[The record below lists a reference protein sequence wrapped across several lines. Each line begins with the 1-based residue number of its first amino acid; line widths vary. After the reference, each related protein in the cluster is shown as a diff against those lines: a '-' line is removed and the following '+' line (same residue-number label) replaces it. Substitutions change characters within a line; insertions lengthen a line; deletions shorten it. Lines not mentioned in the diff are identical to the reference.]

1 MANFTEKA
9 IKETF
14 WKMLEEKP
22 LSQIT
27 IKALV
32 EECGINRNSF
42 YYHFKDLPDLIQSIV
57 TEEVEKII
65 EENPTIETLEDAFE
79 LIIEF
84 SLNNRRA
91 VLHIYNSVNRVIF
104 EEYLEQMCQHTV
116 QMYCQQLFGEEQ
128 ISPHDQ
134 QMIHILLKCECFGAV
149 LLWLNDGMRE
159 EDVEDY
165 KKVCIA
171 MKGLPMQFVKK
182 MEELSD

>member
-14 WKMLEEKP
+14 WKMLDEKP

-42 YYHFKDLPDLIQSIV
+42 YYHYKDLPDLIQSIV
-57 TEEVEKII
+57 TEEAEHII
-65 EENPTIETLEDAFE
+65 EENPTISSLDEAFS
-79 LIIEF
+79 LVIEF
-84 SLNNRRA
+84 SLNNKRA

-104 EEYLEQMCQHTV
+104 EQYLQRVCEEVVQLYCEQV
-116 QMYCQQLFGEEQ
+116 FGEYHLGERDKTLL
-128 ISPHDQ
+128 HN
-134 QMIHILLKCECFGAV
+134 LLKCECFGAV
-149 LLWLNDGMRE
+149 LLWLNDGMKE

-165 KKVCIA
+165 KRVCVA
-171 MKGLPMQFVKK
+171 MKGLPEEFIKRVMN
-182 MEELSD
+182 MEK